1 MLPGAVLP
9 SLRESF
15 GLSTHVVMGSGN
27 ATSISEAG
35 ALSEVAALA
44 VLIAQPA
51 GSPWLSVTF
60 RWNDMARQDERLS
73 RDLA

>member
-1 MLPGAVLP
+1 M
-9 SLRESF
+9 
-15 GLSTHVVMGSGN
+15 STHFVMGSGN

-35 ALSEVAALA
+35 ALSELADLA

-51 GSPWLSVTF
+51 GSLWLSVAF
-60 RWNDMARQDERLS
+60 RWNDMARQEERLS